1 MINGILLGAKDFYLG
16 LKINRLIKGLF
27 EWSIKLIF
35 SIGIVSLAVANHPI
49 MKKILIIEDDLLI
62 SSMVQFRLRKDGYET
77 IMVQDGN
84 EGIKAI
90 EEREIDLII
99 TDVMM
104 PFKSGI
110 EIIHHAKKVK
120 PNVPIIVLSSL
131 GAEEQIVLEAFNL
144 GVADF
149 VPKPFNPNE
158 LAIRVK
164 RVLNLMV

>member
-1 MINGILLGAKDFYLG
+1 
-16 LKINRLIKGLF
+16 
-27 EWSIKLIF
+27 
-35 SIGIVSLAVANHPI
+35 

-62 SSMVQFRLRKDGYET
+62 SSMVQFRLKKDGYE
-77 IMVQDGN
+77 IILVQDGN

-90 EEREIDLII
+90 DNEDIDLII

-110 EIIHHAKKVK
+110 EIIHYARKVK
-120 PNVPIIVLSSL
+120 PEVPIIVLSSL

-164 RVLNLMV
+164 RVLK

>member
-1 MINGILLGAKDFYLG
+1 MVLVGYFFTTDTIFKCSKSPKLLF
-16 LKINRLIKGLF
+16 
-27 EWSIKLIF
+27 WSPPF
-35 SIGIVSLAVANHPI
+35 

-62 SSMVQFRLRKDGYET
+62 SSMVQFRLKKDGYHT

-84 EGIKAI
+84 EGTRAI
-90 EEREIDLII
+90 EEEDIDLII

-110 EIIHHAKKVK
+110 EIIHHARKVK
-120 PNVPIIVLSSL
+120 PKVPIIVLSAL